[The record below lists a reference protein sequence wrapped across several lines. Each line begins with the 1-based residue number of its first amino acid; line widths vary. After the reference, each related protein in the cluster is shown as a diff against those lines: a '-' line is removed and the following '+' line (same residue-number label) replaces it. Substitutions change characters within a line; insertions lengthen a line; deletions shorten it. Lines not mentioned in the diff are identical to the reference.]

1 MKTYEASKWELSAGG
16 QCFSGIDESRV
27 APLFQGANGEV
38 HHHGCWRGQDHQH
51 ELVLFYFSQFLFLP
65 LALCLDDKY
74 VLEPRRRERADA
86 ELAVDL
92 RGFVRTGFWRSS
104 FAAWGRAL
112 AAL

>member
-1 MKTYEASKWELSAGG
+1 MGAFSAGG

-92 RGFVRTGFWRSS
+92 RGFVRTGVLAIVFRSLGAG
-104 FAAWGRAL
+104 FGGIIGRASR
-112 AAL
+112 